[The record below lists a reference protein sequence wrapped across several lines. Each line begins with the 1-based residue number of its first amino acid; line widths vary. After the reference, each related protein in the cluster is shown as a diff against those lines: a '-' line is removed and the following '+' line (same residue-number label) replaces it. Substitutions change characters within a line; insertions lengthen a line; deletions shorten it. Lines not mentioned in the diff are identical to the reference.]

1 MKKFKK
7 NIICILAICCVF
19 ISFTTADIK
28 AYSIS
33 KNDFKA
39 LSVNEDIVGHTSIGT
54 WNSGSFFETIT
65 MEVVGRDNSTG
76 YEKYR
81 FRHYITHRG
90 NTGSY
95 IYQVTPVGIYLDG
108 KQVAKLSTN
117 KKTSNKTDLWGEATV
132 SVAPGLRVF
141 ELRDINTGAI
151 TQVNIKRTINI
162 RLPKYT
168 VNFVDYNG
176 TLLKSQMVELSKNAT
191 PPPNPSLTG
200 HTFTGWNG
208 SYMNITNDRTITAQ
222 YNMNNYTV
230 NFVDYNGTLLKSQ
243 SVTYGGSA
251 SPPANPSLVGHT
263 FTGWN
268 GSYTNVV
275 SNRTI
280 TASYKINTYTIRFDS
295 NGGSSVAPRVVTYGD
310 KVGRPGDP
318 LKGSDKFVG
327 WFRDNTL
334 LNTFDFN
341 ERIMRDMTLFAKWDA
356 IPTLIANDITIFKG
370 LYTREEW
377 QRVRLESVQANDKE
391 DGDIRDKVIVTRD
404 TTDLE
409 AKGTY
414 EIDYRVSDRAGNIVD
429 KTVNVVVLDEVEKS
443 IRSISLEFRDT
454 LTNDSNWKMNEYY
467 FAMLNATLE
476 KNDTEAK
483 EVWVLDVTDIEKIKA
498 FNATHDYS
506 KRSNQLFKEQFGYL
520 KKETR

>member
-1 MKKFKK
+1 MKKIKK
-7 NIICILAICCVF
+7 YTICFLILSFLFSIFNFTNIN
-19 ISFTTADIK
+19 

-33 KNDFKA
+33 YGDFKP
-39 LSVNEDIVGHTSIGT
+39 LNSSEFLIGHTSIGS
-54 WNSGSFFETIT
+54 WNNGQFFESVTR
-65 MEVVGRDNSTG
+65 EKVGRDNNTG

-81 FRHYITHRG
+81 FRHYVTHRG
-90 NTGSY
+90 GKGSY
-95 IYQVTPVGIYLDG
+95 IYQVTPVGLYLDG
-108 KQVAKLSTN
+108 TLIGKLSTN
-117 KKTSNKTDLWGEATV
+117 KKTSNKTDLWGETTV

-141 ELRDINTGAI
+141 ELRDIGNGAI
-151 TQVNIKRTINI
+151 TQVNLRAVIDIPV
-162 RLPKYT
+162 PKYT
-168 VNFVDYNG
+168 VKFVDYNG
-176 TLLKSQMVELSKNAT
+176 TLLKSQSVVRNQNAT

-208 SYMNITNDRTITAQ
+208 SYTNVTNDRTITAQ
-222 YNMNNYTV
+222 YNTNNYTV

-243 SVTYGGSA
+243 AVPYGGSA

-280 TASYKINTYTIRFDS
+280 TASYKINTYTIHFDS

-310 KVGRPGDP
+310 KVGRPSDP

-327 WFRDNTL
+327 WFRDNAL
-334 LNTFDFN
+334 RNAFDFN
-341 ERIMRDMTLFAKWDA
+341 ESIMRDMTLFAKWDS

-377 QRVRLESVQANDKE
+377 QRVRLESVQASDKE

-409 AKGTY
+409 TKGTY
-414 EIDYRVSDRAGNIVD
+414 EIDYCVSDRAGNIVD
-429 KTVNVVVLDEVEKS
+429 KTVNVIVLDEVEKS
-443 IRSISLEFRDT
+443 IRSISLEYKDT
-454 LTNDSNWKMNEYY
+454 LANDSNWKMNEYY
-467 FAMLNATLE
+467 LAMLNTTLE
-476 KNDTEAK
+476 KSDTETK
-483 EVWVLDVTDIEKIKA
+483 EVWILDVRDIEKIKA
-498 FNATHDYS
+498 FNETHEYS

-520 KKETR
+520 KKEIR